1 MASLKR
7 MKEGLIQEDSD
18 EFLGLWDSVLNV
30 EHVGVEV
37 AFLYFDPLS
46 FEDPAQAHDR
56 STRPI
61 RGREENDLRDHARIY
76 RLGISAKLPI
86 HHVRIGR
93 AA

>member
-37 AFLYFDPLS
+37 AFLYSIPF
-46 FEDPAQAHDR
+46 R
-56 STRPI
+56 SHR
-61 RGREENDLRDHARIY
+61 AR
-76 RLGISAKLPI
+76 RLGRGYPPFLQRRF
-86 HHVRIGR
+86 VGD
-93 AA
+93 